1 MVLLTE
7 KEREAALILLKE
19 FTKYYNA
26 NSISKVLGIT
36 HVGAQK
42 ILKRLLNE
50 NLLISERI
58 GKSIVYK
65 LKLDDDYVKKLLIF
79 LLADEANHFKR
90 WKEEFSELFNEG
102 RIIII
107 YGSALRNY
115 NSANDIDIMIVINKN
130 EHNEV
135 NKFLNKKQ
143 TILPKKL
150 HAIKLTSE
158 ELLENIKNKA
168 MIDIITNGIVLY
180 GQEEY
185 IEVINNAT
193 RL

>member
-1 MVLLTE
+1 MALLTE

-90 WKEEFSELFNEG
+90 WKEEFSELFKKG

-107 YGSALRNY
+107 YGSAIKNY
-115 NSANDIDIMIVINKN
+115 NAANDIDIMIVINKN

-135 NKFLNKKQ
+135 NKFLRQKQ

-150 HAIKLTSE
+150 HAIKLTSK

-185 IEVINNAT
+185 IEVINNVT